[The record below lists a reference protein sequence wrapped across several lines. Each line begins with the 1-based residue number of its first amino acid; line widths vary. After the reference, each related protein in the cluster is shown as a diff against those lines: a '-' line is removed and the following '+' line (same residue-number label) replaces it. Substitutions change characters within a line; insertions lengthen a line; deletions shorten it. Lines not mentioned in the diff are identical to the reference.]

1 MKLQIRRASL
11 KDAIFFYQLR
21 TDINTQK
28 NSFNQKKIKYSN
40 HLKWFKKK
48 IKNKKTILLVAFF
61 NKSINIATIR
71 YETKKLFTYV
81 SISIYR
87 KFRNLGYGSRILK
100 MSEKFIKKKLIIIS
114 KIKKNNIASI
124 KIFKKNNYKL
134 INNDN
139 TFVLM
144 KII

>member
-21 TDINTQK
+21 NDIKTKK

-48 IKNKKTILLVAFF
+48 IKNKKAILLVAFF
-61 NKSINIATIR
+61 NETINIATIR